1 MAKVIRRPAGQAPD
15 NPGRVV
21 SPSTSAFSGIEIN
34 TSSNLTGPYRRTSQ
48 PFRVMFLVT
57 LSHGISIESRLIS
70 NSRVGCPP
78 ASFAPPDLRWIAI
91 CNLVEKDDEFNQ
103 VCVRLLPE
111 GFLAPAEKAVQKRGN
126 VVCQRV
132 SVEVIIYGVVAV
144 LGAKADFD

>member
-1 MAKVIRRPAGQAPD
+1 
-15 NPGRVV
+15 
-21 SPSTSAFSGIEIN
+21 
-34 TSSNLTGPYRRTSQ
+34 
-48 PFRVMFLVT
+48 MFLVT